1 MNPDRL
7 EKNRYQK
14 QYSEEK
20 FWNKLRTAGVKAGAA
35 IVYPALLLFY
45 VLKSKSVST
54 NMKIYIIGALGYLIL
69 PADLIPDMIPF
80 FGYADDLAA
89 IVAAYKM
96 IRSCVTPEIEAAAKS
111 KAASIFGLVEVAKA
125 AEDFRRDVEEQ

>member
-7 EKNRYQK
+7 DNKRYQK
-14 QYSEEK
+14 HYSEEK

-45 VLKSKSVST
+45 VLGSKSVQPK
-54 NMKIYIIGALGYLIL
+54 MKVYIIGALGYLIL
-69 PADLIPDMIPF
+69 PADLVPDMIPF

-89 IVAAYKM
+89 VVAAYKM
-96 IRSCVTPEIEAAAKS
+96 IGSCVTPEIESKARS
-111 KAASIFGLVEVAKA
+111 KAASIFGLVEVSKA